1 MASKLLKS
9 LFGDA
14 DQPETEYYDDNPQ
27 TAPVDNNKVV
37 PMTASRA
44 RASQIT
50 LYEPR
55 LYADVKQIATQL
67 LNSRAVIV
75 NFSQM
80 DSKVAARIV
89 DFLNGTVFAID
100 GDIKRI
106 GKEIFLCTP
115 KNFEVSG
122 DLSTEVSATLK
133 HDADQP

>member
-14 DQPETEYYDDNPQ
+14 VQPSDEYYDDDSVQ
-27 TAPVDNNKVV
+27 PVDNNKVV
-37 PMTASRA
+37 PMNQSRL
-44 RASQIT
+44 RTSQIS

-67 LNSRAVIV
+67 LNNRAVIV
-75 NFSQM
+75 NFSEM
-80 DSKVAARIV
+80 DPKVAGRIV

-100 GDIKRI
+100 GDIERI

-122 DLSTEVSATLK
+122 DLSTNLK
-133 HDADQP
+133 RDADHI